1 MANDEKKD
9 ANVDD
14 GLASLRERTRE
25 VEAVG

>member
-1 MANDEKKD
+1 MAYDEKKD

-14 GLASLRERTRE
+14 GLISLRERTRE